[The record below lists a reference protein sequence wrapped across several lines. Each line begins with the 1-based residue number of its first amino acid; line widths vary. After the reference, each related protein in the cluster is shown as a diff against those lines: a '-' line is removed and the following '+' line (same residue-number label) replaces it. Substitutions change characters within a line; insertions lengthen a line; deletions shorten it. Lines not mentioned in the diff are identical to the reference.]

1 MARTQ
6 AEISRQDWTV
16 TVSAGGRITLPLAV
30 RNILGVKTGDRVRFS
45 ATPEGFLIGKVAARA
60 PIDPIADL
68 ADPSLEIDDWSYR
81 ET

>member
-1 MARTQ
+1 MARTR
-6 AEISRQDWTV
+6 AELSRQDWTV

-30 RNILGVKTGDRVRFS
+30 RNILGVDTGDQVRFS
-45 ATPEGFLIGKVAARA
+45 ATPEGFLIGKVSAEVPA
-60 PIDPIADL
+60 DPIADL

>member
-1 MARTQ
+1 MVRTK
-6 AEISRQDWTV
+6 AELSTQDWTV

-30 RNILGVKTGDRVRFS
+30 RNILGVEAGDLVHFS
-45 ATPEGFLIGKVAARA
+45 ATPEGFLIGKVVAGA
-60 PIDPIADL
+60 PVDPIADL

>member
-1 MARTQ
+1 MTRTR
-6 AEISRQDWTV
+6 AEMSRQDWTV

-30 RNILGVKTGDRVRFS
+30 RNILGVEAGDQVRFS
-45 ATPEGFLIGKVAARA
+45 ATPDGFMIGKVVAGA
-60 PIDPIADL
+60 PVDPIADL

>member
-1 MARTQ
+1 MTRTR

-30 RNILGVKTGDRVRFS
+30 RNILGVEAGDQVRF
-45 ATPEGFLIGKVAARA
+45 AAMPGGFAIGKVIARA
-60 PIDPIADL
+60 PVDPIADL

-81 ET
+81 ES